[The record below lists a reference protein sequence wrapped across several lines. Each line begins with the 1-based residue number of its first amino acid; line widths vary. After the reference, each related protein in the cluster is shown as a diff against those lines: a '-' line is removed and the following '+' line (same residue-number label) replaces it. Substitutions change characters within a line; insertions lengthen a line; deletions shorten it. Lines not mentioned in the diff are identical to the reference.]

1 MLYNHL
7 SSHIGHIGPCH
18 FAPLA
23 TLLRKQDIGYITG
36 GSNSL
41 YKGAFTP
48 SSPPGRRYRS
58 GWLSV
63 DLPIYSTYL
72 IAKIPSASGRHGLS
86 TILHTRDEPRP
97 LRSDS
102 RVVDACALL
111 VSYGTT
117 TVSVHNVSATVD
129 CQLCSSPSQL
139 HLHRLLRVS
148 DSELSSVDLRNDL
161 VCHNDRDT
169 ELPSAFTC
177 TGVRLTSSARR
188 ISVRRN
194 LARCICRAASSPR
207 PLKSVRYSDVME
219 STIRSENLPSAASW
233 RRKLTSIRPS

>member
-18 FAPLA
+18 FAPLV
-23 TLLRKQDIGYITG
+23 TLLRKQNIGYITG
-36 GSNSL
+36 VSNSL

-63 DLPIYSTYL
+63 NLAIYLTHL
-72 IAKIPSASGRHGLS
+72 IAKMPSASGRHGLS

-97 LRSDS
+97 LRKDS

-117 TVSVHNVSATVD
+117 RLAYMMFPPLWIVSYVRSPPSCTYIGFFASATANCPPSTCATTWFVTTTATPN
-129 CQLCSSPSQL
+129 CRQLSLQL
-139 HLHRLLRVS
+139 QV
-148 DSELSSVDLRNDL
+148 
-161 VCHNDRDT
+161 
-169 ELPSAFTC
+169 
-177 TGVRLTSSARR
+177 
-188 ISVRRN
+188 
-194 LARCICRAASSPR
+194 SSPR
-207 PLKSVRYSDVME
+207 PPGASVFGG
-219 STIRSENLPSAASW
+219 TW
-233 RRKLTSIRPS
+233 RGAFAGQPALHVH